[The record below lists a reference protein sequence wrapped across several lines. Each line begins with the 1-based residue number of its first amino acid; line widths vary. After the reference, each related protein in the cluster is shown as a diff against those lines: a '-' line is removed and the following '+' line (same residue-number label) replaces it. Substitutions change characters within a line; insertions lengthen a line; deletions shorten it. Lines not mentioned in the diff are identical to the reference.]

1 MEICKFYG
9 IIVTFS
15 FFLINLYANVHAAE
29 LKIPLDTPKLIHKKT
44 QVSGFK
50 NWVNT
55 TLVMKINISITTS
68 QLKLNIKSQ

>member
-15 FFLINLYANVHAAE
+15 FFLINPYANVHAAE

-50 NWVNT
+50 N
-55 TLVMKINISITTS
+55 
-68 QLKLNIKSQ
+68 